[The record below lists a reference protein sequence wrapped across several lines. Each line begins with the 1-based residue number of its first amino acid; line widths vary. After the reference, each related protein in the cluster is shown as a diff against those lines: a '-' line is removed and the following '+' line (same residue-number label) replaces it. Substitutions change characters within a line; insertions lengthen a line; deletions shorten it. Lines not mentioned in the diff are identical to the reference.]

1 MRALRVGYAVRVL
14 SVLQGGRAVLPFEFL
29 DKMRYGCVS
38 ECVGYFLH
46 GYFAVFEVGER
57 FLEAQCASVFARR
70 YAHIFLELL
79 SELHLADAA

>member
-1 MRALRVGYAVRVL
+1 MRALRIGYAVRVL
-14 SVLQGGRAVLPFEFL
+14 SVLQGGGAVLPFEFL
-29 DKMRYGCVS
+29 DKMRYGCVA

-57 FLEAQCASVFARR
+57 FLKAQCASVFARR

-79 SELHLADAA
+79 SEIYLADAA